1 MTRYA
6 NRMRSI
12 FLALKA
18 ASHHVA
24 EAADAMAKRRSG
36 HPGAQAL
43 ALVALGNRGGRTLS
57 ELAVATGTGQA
68 AATTLV
74 RRMEA
79 QGLVDRRPDEND
91 ARYHRV
97 RLTVPGRDAR
107 DEVYA
112 MIAGLNAALEEGF
125 SAVEIAVVDRFL
137 AHAASLSATIDDPAR
152 NRSLSETA
160 SAQASPR
167 FRIIASGDGILPRKA
182 V

>member
-1 MTRYA
+1 MPRYD

-24 EAADAMAKRRSG
+24 EVADALAKRRSG

-57 ELAVATGTGQA
+57 EFAVATGTGQA
-68 AATTLV
+68 ATTTLV

-79 QGLVDRRPDEND
+79 QGLVERRPDEND
-91 ARYHRV
+91 ARYQRV
-97 RLTVPGRDAR
+97 RLTAPGRDAR

-112 MIAGLNAALEEGF
+112 MISGLNAALEEGF
-125 SAVEIAVVDRFL
+125 SAEEIAVVDRFL
-137 AHAASLSATIDDPAR
+137 AHAASLSAAIDDPWR
-152 NRSLSETA
+152 NGSPSDA
-160 SAQASPR
+160 APAQASPR
-167 FRIIASGDGILPRKA
+167 FLIIASGDGILPRKA